1 MLDYSETMALP
12 APREPQP
19 EASGMR
25 PGNLSAIIERLEQ
38 TIDEETSGL
47 RGQPGFDVK
56 ASNVRKGRH
65 LFELTRAMK
74 GVGPDDLLDE
84 QKQSMIRLRGK
95 LAENEIVLKAHLNAV
110 GEVAGMIQNAI
121 ERAEADGTYSAG
133 EFGRA

>member
-12 APREPQP
+12 APREARP

-25 PGNLSAIIERLEQ
+25 PGNLSVIIERLEQ

-56 ASNVRKGRH
+56 ASNARKGRH